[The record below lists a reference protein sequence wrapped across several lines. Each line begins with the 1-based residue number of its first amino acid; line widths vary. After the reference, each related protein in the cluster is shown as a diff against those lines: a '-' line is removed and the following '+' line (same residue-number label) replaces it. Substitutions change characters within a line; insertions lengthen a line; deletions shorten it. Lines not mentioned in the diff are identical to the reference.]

1 MFKGYW
7 DMDRMADTATSARDP
22 ERLRLTDVL
31 DALRD
36 PLRRQVVRRLVGRE
50 QMCLAFRD
58 LGTPSGMSYH
68 FNRLRTVG
76 ITSMRKVG
84 SCRMISL
91 RADEIEAA
99 FPGLLA
105 SIFSAIAGGRQ
116 RLARPRCRRA
126 ASDITSVRLHP

>member
-105 SIFSAIAGGRQ
+105 SIFSAMAQEDDSDLRVHDVGEPRQ
-116 RLARPRCRRA
+116 
-126 ASDITSVRLHP
+126 T